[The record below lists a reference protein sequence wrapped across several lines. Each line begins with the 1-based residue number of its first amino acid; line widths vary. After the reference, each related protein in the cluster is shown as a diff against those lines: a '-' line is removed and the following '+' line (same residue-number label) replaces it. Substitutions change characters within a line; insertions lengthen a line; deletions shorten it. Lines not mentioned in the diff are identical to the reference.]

1 MIFIQ
6 QDMWSGVVL
15 LPFLYPSQL
24 SPAQWVHL
32 LYLGWYSCCCVVM
45 FFTLTDRAST
55 IYKYVVANPVRDLL
69 DRKRSG
75 GHLQSS
81 NESIKTIQKRQNER
95 DNITQSTGQNRVEE
109 GHSTERVCHSAS
121 REPPD
126 TLPELQPCTSI
137 IVAGPNTT
145 RKTVFQYSGWLHL
158 SAMFLYFK
166 ENTLLGDGS
175 FFIKIQT
182 LWQFTCCLCI
192 VCRKLCSC

>member
-1 MIFIQ
+1 
-6 QDMWSGVVL
+6 
-15 LPFLYPSQL
+15 
-24 SPAQWVHL
+24 
-32 LYLGWYSCCCVVM
+32 M
-45 FFTLTDRAST
+45 FFALTDRAST
-55 IYKYVVANPVRDLL
+55 IYKYVVANPVRGLL
-69 DRKRSG
+69 DRKRSE
-75 GHLQSS
+75 GHLRSS

-95 DNITQSTGQNRVEE
+95 NNITQSTGQNRVVEE
-109 GHSTERVCHSAS
+109 GHSTERVWHSAS
-121 REPPD
+121 REPSD

-166 ENTLLGDGS
+166 ESTLLLGDGS

-192 VCRKLCSC
+192 VCRILCSC